1 MKLRSHAASRVAET
15 LLEGGPQTAVSLAQ
29 ALSMTATAIRKHL
42 EVLEDA
48 GLVASH
54 EQAPF
59 GPKSNGPRGRG
70 RPAKVFAITHAG
82 REYFER
88 SYDDIAVDA
97 AAYIKQ
103 ALGDAGVRDFAKK
116 RISRILDEIRGD
128 NATVSPEQLAQG
140 MSDLGF
146 SASLRPAP
154 VTDAVQL
161 CQHNCPIS
169 HVASEYPQFCEAE
182 TEAISAAL
190 GVHVT
195 RISTIASGSEICTT
209 HIPVST
215 TTRRNHE

>member
-1 MKLRSHAASRVAET
+1 MKLRSHAASRVAQT
-15 LLEGGPQTAVSLAQ
+15 LLEGGPQTAL
-29 ALSMTATAIRKHL
+29 ALSKALMMTATAIRKHL
-42 EVLEDA
+42 EVLESA

-97 AAYIKQ
+97 AAYIKE
-103 ALGDAGVRDFAKK
+103 ALGDAGVKDFARK
-116 RISRILDEIRGD
+116 RISRIFEEIRGSQS
-128 NATVSPEQLAQG
+128 TVTAEELAERL
-140 MSDLGF
+140 SDLGF
-146 SASLRPAP
+146 SASLRRAP
-154 VTDAVQL
+154 VVDAVQL

-215 TTRRNHE
+215 TTRRTS

>member
-1 MKLRSHAASRVAET
+1 
-15 LLEGGPQTAVSLAQ
+15 
-29 ALSMTATAIRKHL
+29 MTATAIRKHL
-42 EVLEDA
+42 EVLEGA

-97 AAYIKQ
+97 AAYIKES
-103 ALGDAGVRDFAKK
+103 LGEAGVKDFARK
-116 RISRILDEIRGD
+116 RINRIFAEIRGGQS
-128 NATVSPEQLAQG
+128 TVTAEELTEG
-140 MSDLGF
+140 LSDLGF
-146 SASLRPAP
+146 SASLRRAP
-154 VTDAVQL
+154 VVDAVQL

-215 TTRRNHE
+215 TTRRTS

>member
-15 LLEGGPQTAVSLAQ
+15 LLEGGPQTAL
-29 ALSMTATAIRKHL
+29 ALSQELAMTATAIRKHL
-42 EVLEDA
+42 EVLEAA

-59 GPKSNGPRGRG
+59 GPKSTGPRGRG
-70 RPAKVFAITHAG
+70 RPAKVFAITHSG

-97 AAYIKQ
+97 AAYIQ
-103 ALGDAGVRDFAKK
+103 GALGDAGIKDFARK
-116 RISRILDEIRGD
+116 RISGIFEGIRNGK
-128 NATVSPEQLAQG
+128 AQVSVEELAEG
-140 MSDLGF
+140 LSDLGF

-154 VTDAVQL
+154 VVDAVQL

-215 TTRRNHE
+215 TTRRTS